1 MRVGE
6 DSWRA
11 LEMDSILR
19 RISSRAR
26 SELGKAFV
34 EGLRPCDDLRELER
48 RRALLEDLLSLC
60 DSVGDVPWSEVGSV
74 VRLLEDAK
82 VTGYLRG
89 EELLAFRRT
98 MELSQKVKSYLKDNR
113 PLAPRLWSM
122 ASRVKDFEFPL
133 RELSVLDEHGALYD
147 WASPRL
153 SELRRLERSVRD
165 RIKAYLNSF
174 VSDPEHGRMLQER
187 SFFLRN
193 GRFVVPVKGIYVN
206 KFPGMLQE
214 WSGSGATAY
223 MEPAKVVSMN
233 NELSKVLAEIGE
245 EELKILRALTQ
256 MLLGMEG
263 DLIYAE
269 EFLSMVDGLYA
280 VYRYSAAEGAKLP
293 ALSAKS
299 AFSLRRFR
307 HPLLGERAVPIDVC
321 CGEGFRILVI
331 TGPNTGGKTVALKSV
346 GVAVTMAWCGLPLPA
361 SSDSVVGVFD
371 ELFIDVGDEQSI
383 QQNLSTFSSHVSKII
398 RMLERATSS
407 SLVLLDELGA
417 GTDPQEGAALG
428 VAILEE
434 FRRRGTLVVAT
445 THHELIKIYS
455 LSQEGVES
463 ASVEFDLETLSPTYR
478 IVMGIPGRSN
488 ALDIAL
494 MLGMPRSVVEEA
506 RSRLGT
512 SRRDLEE
519 VVAEL
524 HAKRE
529 ALDKALSEAERRR
542 AEAEEMAA
550 RLRKEMAEVE
560 SRRLEV
566 IRRAEEEAAKVIR
579 EVQEQ
584 AKAMLSSIRG
594 QARSEA
600 DRAYQKGKEAM
611 EEGLAR
617 LASLKGEAAVAR
629 GLLPSPG
636 DLVRVEGS
644 GLRGKLVEVKR
655 GMGRVE
661 VGGATLEVPLASL
674 VKDEAREEELRGAGY
689 RLPKPKEV
697 PSSISVRG
705 KTVEEAL
712 PEVMDYLDRAYR
724 FGYPWVSIVHGRGEG
739 ILRRE
744 IHKMLRD
751 VPYVAS
757 FELASP
763 AEGGEGVTV
772 VRFVRSGGSAA

>member
-11 LEMDSILR
+11 LEMDLILS

-26 SELGKAFV
+26 SELGRGFV
-34 EGLRPCDDLRELER
+34 EGLRPCEDSRELER
-48 RRALLEDLLSLC
+48 RRALFEDLLLLC
-60 DSVGDVPWSEVGSV
+60 DSVGDVPWSDVVSV
-74 VRLLEDAK
+74 RGLLEDAK

-89 EELLAFRRT
+89 EEILAFRRT
-98 MELSQKVKSYLKDNR
+98 MELSQRVKSYLRENR
-113 PLAPRLWSM
+113 SLVPRLWSV
-122 ASRVKDFEFPL
+122 ASRVKDFEAPL
-133 RELSVLDEHGALYD
+133 RELSVLDEHGSLYD

-153 SELRRLERSVRD
+153 SELRRLERSLRD

-174 VSDPEHGRMLQER
+174 VSDPEHSRMLQER
-187 SFFLRN
+187 SFLLRN

-214 WSGSGATAY
+214 WSSSGATAY
-223 MEPAKVVSMN
+223 MEPTRVVSMN

-245 EELKILRALTQ
+245 EELKILRGLTQ

-263 DLIYAE
+263 ELIYAE
-269 EFLSMVDGLYA
+269 DFLSTVDGLYA
-280 VYRYSAAEGAKLP
+280 VYRYSEAEGARLP
-293 ALSAKS
+293 ALSSRS

-361 SSDSVVGVFD
+361 SSDSSIGVFD
-371 ELFIDVGDEQSI
+371 EVFIDVGDEQSI

-434 FRRRGTLVVAT
+434 FRRRGALVVAT

-463 ASVEFDLETLSPTYR
+463 ASVEFDLKTLSPTYR
-478 IVMGIPGRSN
+478 IAMGIPGRSN
-488 ALDIAL
+488 ALDVAL
-494 MLGMPRSVVEEA
+494 LLGMPRSVVEEA

-529 ALDKALSEAERRR
+529 ALERALQEAERRR
-542 AEAEEMAA
+542 AEAEEMAI
-550 RLRKEMAEVE
+550 RLRKEMAEAE
-560 SRRLEV
+560 SKRLALLRRT
-566 IRRAEEEAAKVIR
+566 EEEAFKVLR

-584 AKAMLSSIRG
+584 ARAMLSSIQG
-594 QARSEA
+594 HARAEA
-600 DRAYQKGKEAM
+600 DRAYQRGKEAM
-611 EEGLAR
+611 EVSLAR
-617 LASLKGEAAVAR
+617 LASLRGEGAGAKG
-629 GLLPSPG
+629 LTPSPG
-636 DLVRVEGS
+636 DPVRVEGS
-644 GLRGKLVEVKR
+644 GLRGRLLGVKK
-655 GMGRVE
+655 GVARVE
-661 VGGATLEVPLASL
+661 VGGATLEVPLTSL
-674 VKDEAREEELRGAGY
+674 VKEEPREEEPRGIGF

-744 IHKMLRD
+744 IHRMLKE

-772 VRFVRSGGSAA
+772 VKFVRSGGSAA